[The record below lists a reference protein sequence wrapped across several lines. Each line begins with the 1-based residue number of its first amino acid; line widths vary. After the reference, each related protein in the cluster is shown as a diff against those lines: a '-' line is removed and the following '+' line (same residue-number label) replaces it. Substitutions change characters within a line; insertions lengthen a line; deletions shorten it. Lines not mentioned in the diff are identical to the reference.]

1 MNETEIILEGVQ
13 MKALIDTGANMSCVN
28 KWLIEKLQ
36 LPVRSS
42 QTVLNIEGTGGI
54 RVPYY
59 GIVECRLGLPE
70 LTGFQKD
77 VLMLV
82 IDDSPYGKRV
92 PVQLGTLHID
102 MILKAAEQNP
112 TVQLGDSWERAKL
125 TSSLKMGRACVEIQ
139 PDEVDLNQLIGS
151 VVNTQKVMLQ
161 PFESRVISGTT
172 KGPIRTAGIS
182 KQS

>member
-1 MNETEIILEGVQ
+1 
-13 MKALIDTGANMSCVN
+13 MKVLIDTGTNMSCVN

-36 LPVRSS
+36 LPVRPL
-42 QTVLNIEGTGGI
+42 QTISNIEGTRGI
-54 RVPYY
+54 KVPYY
-59 GIVECRLGLPE
+59 GIVECQLGLPE

-112 TVQLGDSWERAKL
+112 TVRLGDSWE
-125 TSSLKMGRACVEIQ
+125 
-139 PDEVDLNQLIGS
+139 
-151 VVNTQKVMLQ
+151 
-161 PFESRVISGTT
+161 
-172 KGPIRTAGIS
+172 
-182 KQS
+182 